1 MSELPFDSDR
11 EDATVRQF
19 IESYLRSDGIFVI
32 RMLTLHSGVI
42 FGTDLVQEL
51 WKNYF
56 GIEERPHRSSSFP
69 RLSFPMGKQRLF
81 KWDIQFYRFSCR
93 RSD

>member
-1 MSELPFDSDR
+1 MQCFELVQYAKVQ
-11 EDATVRQF
+11 EDAAVRRF
-19 IESYLRSDGIFVI
+19 IENYLRSDGIFVI

-56 GIEERPHRSSSFP
+56 GIEEHIHRSSSFP
-69 RLSFPMGKQRLF
+69 KLAFPMGEFF
-81 KWDIQFYRFSCR
+81 KHLI
-93 RSD
+93 RS

>member
-1 MSELPFDSDR
+1 MNELYNFQ
-11 EDATVRQF
+11 EDASVQRF
-19 IESYLRSDGIFVI
+19 LDNYLRSDGIFVI

-56 GIEERPHRSSSFP
+56 GIEDKLRRSSSLP
-69 RLSFPMGKQRLF
+69 KLTFPMGEEA
-81 KWDIQFYRFSCR
+81 
-93 RSD
+93 